1 MEQYRTD
8 FLLTLEQLTNF
19 DVGDPEDPENAPTP
33 MIQDILRSW
42 KKPMCQLTD
51 WEIGELVVQHDGFP
65 YVLDLVWSKLESNP
79 LFEGGHYPGDV
90 LSLLIR
96 AEPEIWVD
104 RPKYKVWLGTLY
116 QRALDRPLDENDM
129 FRETLDLPSLDAA
142 VN

>member
-65 YVLDLVWSKLESNP
+65 YVLDLVWPKLESNP